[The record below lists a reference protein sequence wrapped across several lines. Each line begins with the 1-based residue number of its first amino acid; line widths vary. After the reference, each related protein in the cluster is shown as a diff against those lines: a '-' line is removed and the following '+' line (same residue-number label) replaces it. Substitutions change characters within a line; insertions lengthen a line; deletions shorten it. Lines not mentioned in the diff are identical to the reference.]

1 MNEIILVNAAHPL
14 AAEYVPEELVE
25 VRIPFCQPV
34 AEEKTWMVR
43 EAARACERMVR
54 EAAYDGIEIKG
65 ISAYRS
71 FTAQRDVFLRS
82 AMKNGM
88 DHARRYVAMPGTSE
102 HQTGLA
108 IDVGS
113 KENGYEL
120 EESFAYTRTFAWILQ
135 NAYLYGFILRY
146 PRDCEKVTGYAFEP
160 WHLRF
165 VGVRLARQMQNG
177 KKCLEEMAVE
187 C

>member
-1 MNEIILVNAAHPL
+1 MDEIILVNTAHPL
-14 AAEYVPEELVE
+14 EKEYVPEELVK
-25 VRIPFCQPV
+25 VRIAFCWPV
-34 AEEKTWMVR
+34 AEEKTKMVR
-43 EAARACERMVR
+43 TAARACERMVR
-54 EAAYDGIEIKG
+54 EAALDGVEICG

-71 FTAQRDVFLRS
+71 FDAQRDVFLRS
-82 AMKNGM
+82 VMKNGLE
-88 DHARRYVAMPGTSE
+88 HARRYVAMPGTSE

-146 PRDCEKVTGYAFEP
+146 PRECAAITGYAFEP

-165 VGVRLARQMQNG
+165 VGAELAGQMQNG
-177 KKCLEEMAVE
+177 KKCLEEMLVK